1 MTGGALVLAQAGG
14 PGAERL
20 FGDLLPWLGV
30 LVVIVLI
37 GGGIAIWLRRR
48 LMAGE
53 SADSVGFTL
62 GDLRELRAR
71 GEISDE
77 EFEKAK
83 SQMIAG
89 LTRREEMSGPDLV
102 PSAESRVPGAVP
114 PRRAGETDRDDPT
127 SATEGGN
134 G

>member
-1 MTGGALVLAQAGG
+1 MTDAAMIVAQSTAPAGN
-14 PGAERL
+14 L
-20 FGDLLPWLGV
+20 FGDLLPWLGL

-48 LMAGE
+48 LMSGNAAG
-53 SADSVGFTL
+53 AVGFTL
-62 GDLRELRAR
+62 GDLRELHAR
-71 GEISDE
+71 GEISTE

-89 LTRREEMSGPDLV
+89 LTRREEISGPESSQTSESQVRGEV
-102 PSAESRVPGAVP
+102 PP
-114 PRRAGETDRDDPT
+114 PRRGDSGGNHTG

>member
-1 MTGGALVLAQAGG
+1 MTDAAMIVAQSTAPAGN
-14 PGAERL
+14 L
-20 FGDLLPWLGV
+20 FGDLLPWLGL

-48 LMAGE
+48 LMSGDAAG
-53 SADSVGFTL
+53 AVGFTL
-62 GDLRELRAR
+62 GDLRELHAR
-71 GEISDE
+71 GEISTE

-89 LTRREEMSGPDLV
+89 LTRREEISGPESSPTSESQVRGEV
-102 PSAESRVPGAVP
+102 PP
-114 PRRAGETDRDDPT
+114 PRRGDSGGNHTR

>member
-1 MTGGALVLAQAGG
+1 MTGAAMVFAQSTAPAGN
-14 PGAERL
+14 L
-20 FGDLLPWLGV
+20 FGDLLPWLGL

-48 LMAGE
+48 LMSGDAAG
-53 SADSVGFTL
+53 AVGFTL
-62 GDLRELRAR
+62 GDLRELHAR
-71 GEISDE
+71 GEISTE

-89 LTRREEMSGPDLV
+89 LTRREEISGPESSPTSESQVRGEV
-102 PSAESRVPGAVP
+102 PP
-114 PRRAGETDRDDPT
+114 PRRGDSGGNHTG

>member
-1 MTGGALVLAQAGG
+1 VTGTPLVISQAAGGAAGN
-14 PGAERL
+14 L
-20 FGDLLPWLGV
+20 FGDLLPWLGL

-48 LMAGE
+48 LMSGDAAG
-53 SADSVGFTL
+53 SVGFTL
-62 GDLRELRAR
+62 GDLRELHAR
-71 GEISDE
+71 GEISTE

-89 LTRREEMSGPDLV
+89 LTRRDEISGPDSSSV
-102 PSAESRVPGAVP
+102 TESQVRGEVP
-114 PRRAGETDRDDPT
+114 PRRRGDSEGNDTG
-127 SATEGGN
+127 SATEGGK

>member
-1 MTGGALVLAQAGG
+1 MTGAPLVIAQSAGG
-14 PGAERL
+14 AAGNL
-20 FGDLLPWLGV
+20 FGDLLPWLGL

-37 GGGIAIWLRRR
+37 GGGIAIWTRRR
-48 LMAGE
+48 LMSGDAAG
-53 SADSVGFTL
+53 SVGFTL
-62 GDLRELRAR
+62 GDLRDLHTR
-71 GEISDE
+71 GEISTE

-89 LTRREEMSGPDLV
+89 LTRRDEISGPESSTTSESQVRGEV
-102 PSAESRVPGAVP
+102 PP
-114 PRRAGETDRDDPT
+114 PRRGDSGGNHTG

>member
-1 MTGGALVLAQAGG
+1 VTGAAMVFAQSTAPAGN
-14 PGAERL
+14 L
-20 FGDLLPWLGV
+20 FGDLLPWLGL

-48 LMAGE
+48 LMSGDSAG
-53 SADSVGFTL
+53 SVGFTL
-62 GDLRELRAR
+62 GDLRELHAR
-71 GEISDE
+71 GEISTE

-89 LTRREEMSGPDLV
+89 LTRREEISGPESSPTSESQVRGEV
-102 PSAESRVPGAVP
+102 PP
-114 PRRAGETDRDDPT
+114 PRRGDSGGNHTG

>member
-1 MTGGALVLAQAGG
+1 MTDAAMIVAQSTAPAGN
-14 PGAERL
+14 L
-20 FGDLLPWLGV
+20 FGDLLPWLGL

-37 GGGIAIWLRRR
+37 GGGIAIWLCRR
-48 LMAGE
+48 LMSGDAAG
-53 SADSVGFTL
+53 AVGFTL
-62 GDLRELRAR
+62 GDLRELHAR
-71 GEISDE
+71 GEISTE

-89 LTRREEMSGPDLV
+89 LTRREEISGPESSPTSESQVRGEV
-102 PSAESRVPGAVP
+102 PP
-114 PRRAGETDRDDPT
+114 PRRGDSGGNHTG